1 MFVNVAEQKIPK
13 YAFTCELI
21 ELITGKFS
29 CFFFHLHLTPVHP
42 MHDLA
47 HLKEQTKHIIDSWFL
62 IATSAM
68 KMNVPRS
75 HK

>member
-1 MFVNVAEQKIPK
+1 MFVIVTEQKIPK
-13 YAFTCELI
+13 YAFTFELI
-21 ELITGKFS
+21 QLITGKFS

-47 HLKEQTKHIIDSWFL
+47 HLKEQPRHIIVSWFL

-68 KMNVPRS
+68 KIHVPGS